1 MMCLNLVWATNE
13 MPELLLALGGFILF
27 IYVIFSRRFLSKK
40 KYGKS
45 LYQERNISMQKD
57 VLGMDKAVLEDADN
71 EIPEIDNKVVLK
83 RKTILLIILIIIG
96 IYLIISNSNA
106 IKTNYSTSESSEV
119 IQGD

>member
-1 MMCLNLVWATNE
+1 MCLNLVWATNE